1 MRDAAL
7 QTWHIAPVKNCFSF
21 RLFCSCFLM
30 SVPHPLSLPFS
41 PSNQTAPLLISTD
54 RVTNLS
60 GEYGSVGRCGGGV
73 KKVCRFTQQSV
84 ALERDRLRGQETES
98 DQPFVFCV
106 FQSDILWIKSTKT
119 MRSKKNFPCNQPNQG
134 LLQLTTLMMV
144 FLFWSTC
151 KESVEVMNDHE
162 NTTVL

>member
-1 MRDAAL
+1 MWGAAL

-21 RLFCSCFLM
+21 RLFCLFFLM
-30 SVPHPLSLPFS
+30 LVPHPLSLPFS
-41 PSNQTAPLLISTD
+41 PSNQTAPPLVSTD

-60 GEYGSVGRCGGGV
+60 GECGSV
-73 KKVCRFTQQSV
+73 VCRFTQQSV
-84 ALERDRLRGQETES
+84 ALERDRLRGQES

-119 MRSKKNFPCNQPNQG
+119 MRSKKNFPCYQPTQG

-151 KESVEVMNDHE
+151 EESVEVMDDHE